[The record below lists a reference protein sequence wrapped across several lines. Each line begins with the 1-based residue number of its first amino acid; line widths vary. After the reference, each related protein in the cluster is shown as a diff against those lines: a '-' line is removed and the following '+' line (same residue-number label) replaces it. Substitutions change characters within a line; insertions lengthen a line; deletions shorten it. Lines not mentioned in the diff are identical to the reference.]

1 MAKKLL
7 TWYLAFVMAL
17 LALAPRVDAFFAPTS
32 PSSAAQVSGD
42 ERTDRARIEE
52 FLEGRLVRGRLQ
64 AIGFTRAEIDERLAG
79 LTGKQLHELAS
90 RLEDVK
96 TGGAAEGILIGL
108 LIIVLFIGV
117 VLPLLGIRIW
127 R

>member
-1 MAKKLL
+1 MAKRLL

-17 LALAPRVDAFFAPTS
+17 LALAPRVDAFFAPAS
-32 PSSAAQVSGD
+32 PLNAAQVAGD

-52 FLEGRLVRGRLQ
+52 FLEGRLVRARLE
-64 AIGFTRAEIDERLAG
+64 ALGFTMAEIDERLAG
-79 LTGKQLHELAS
+79 LTGKQLHELAL
-90 RLEDVK
+90 RLDDVK
-96 TGGAAEGILIGL
+96 TGGMAEGVLLGL
-108 LIIVLFIGV
+108 LIILIVIGL